1 MKESKE
7 FECVREYDLKATS
20 RMFFRSGRHARPYAR
35 YRGLP
40 EEGFARFIAMK
51 YVPLPG
57 SEQEKLYIAALE
69 DDGLLVR
76 LPDDDQG
83 QEQAA

>member
-1 MKESKE
+1 MKEHKE
-7 FECVREYDLKATS
+7 FESAREYDLQATS
-20 RMFFRSGRHARPYAR
+20 RMFFRSGRRARPYAR

-57 SEQEKLYIAALE
+57 SEPEQRYVQALE
-69 DDGLLVR
+69 EDGLLVR
-76 LPDDDQG
+76 LPDDG

>member
-1 MKESKE
+1 MKEHKE
-7 FECVREYDLKATS
+7 FESTREYDLKATS
-20 RMFFRSGRHARPYAR
+20 KMFFRSGRHARPYAR

-57 SEQEKLYIAALE
+57 SEPERRYIQALE

-76 LPDDDQG
+76 SSVDDQ
-83 QEQAA
+83 EQTA

>member
-7 FECVREYDLKATS
+7 FEFVREYDLKATS
-20 RMFFRSGRHARPYAR
+20 RMFFTSGRHARPYAR

-57 SEQEKLYIAALE
+57 SEQERRYIQALE
-69 DDGLLVR
+69 EDGLLVR
-76 LPDDDQG
+76 LPEDD